1 MPINGFLIGVG
12 ITSSIFLQTPEKDG
26 GYGFSPLQNAACQ
39 SFVWMCLLKDVL
51 VNTSWWFGLIAT
63 QLCGYFLNDRIPLR
77 IARRRGKWYSE
88 FRLYNIFIVV
98 AASPIGLGLFGAGL
112 QYISSPSKAVLSITH

>member
-1 MPINGFLIGVG
+1 MAFHRFRMLLVSFLSGCASQVR
-12 ITSSIFLQTPEKDG
+12 F
-26 GYGFSPLQNAACQ
+26 
-39 SFVWMCLLKDVL
+39 WLKDIL

-63 QLCGYFLNDRIPLR
+63 QLCGYFLNDRIPLH
-77 IARRRGKWYSE
+77 IARRRGKWYPE

-112 QYISSPSKAVLSITH
+112 QYIASLSNAVLGFTH